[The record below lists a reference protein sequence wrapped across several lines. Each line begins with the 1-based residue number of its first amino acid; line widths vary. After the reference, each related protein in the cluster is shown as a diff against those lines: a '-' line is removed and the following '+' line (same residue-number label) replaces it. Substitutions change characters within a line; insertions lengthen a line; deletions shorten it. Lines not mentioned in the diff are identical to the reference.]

1 MNKKLITGAAGVVLA
16 SCVGLGIALP
26 AQADTIETAST
37 TVASDTTT
45 DKTTSGEHAGRGH
58 ARGLDAAGLATKL
71 DLTETEVSDAFA
83 ALRDSSE
90 RPERLD
96 SDATEE
102 ERTAAK
108 DERRAALVTALAAEL
123 NVDEDT
129 LTAALTEL
137 RAEHEAEREAN
148 PDAGNGERGD
158 RGDRAD
164 RGERGD
170 RGQMG
175 DRSGSADDSTDTESD
190 TKE

>member
-102 ERTAAK
+102 ERTTAK

-175 DRSGSADDSTDTESD
+175 DRSGSADDSTNTESD
-190 TKE
+190 TEE

>member
-37 TVASDTTT
+37 AVASDTTT

-58 ARGLDAAGLATKL
+58 GRGLDAAGLATKL
-71 DLTETEVSDAFA
+71 DLTETEVSEALA

-90 RPERLD
+90 RPEKLD

-175 DRSGSADDSTDTESD
+175 DRSGSADDSTDAESD
-190 TKE
+190 TEE

>member
-71 DLTETEVSDAFA
+71 DLTETEVSEALA

-108 DERRAALVTALAAEL
+108 DERRAALVIALAAEL

-158 RGDRAD
+158 RGDRTD
-164 RGERGD
+164 RGERGE

-175 DRSGSADDSTDTESD
+175 DRSGSADDSTNTESD
-190 TKE
+190 TEE

>member
-37 TVASDTTT
+37 AVASDTTT
-45 DKTTSGEHAGRGH
+45 DKTSSGEHAGRGH

-71 DLTETEVSDAFA
+71 DLTETEVSEALA

-158 RGDRAD
+158 RTDRTD

-190 TKE
+190 TEE